1 MAHCAQGGEPLKRAI
16 APLLN
21 QFNAIVGW
29 AHSGHRSH
37 GGAGRIGMTIE
48 TATMTT
54 LFMIK
59 LVITIMNLET

>member
-21 QFNAIVGW
+21 QFNAIVGS

-37 GGAGRIGMTIE
+37 GGEKDGDDNRNCYNDYAIHDQAHDNDSE
-48 TATMTT
+48 S
-54 LFMIK
+54 
-59 LVITIMNLET
+59 